1 VPLSFFSALHQ
12 STRDTYDLGCKFHL
26 EPNRESIYMY
36 IRFQENLAFEL
47 FCLIGKTRILKS
59 ACANGVA
66 TLRMPLQL
74 AFNFL
79 IL

>member
-1 VPLSFFSALHQ
+1 
-12 STRDTYDLGCKFHL
+12 
-26 EPNRESIYMY
+26 MY